1 MRAYVSIALAHGA
14 ALQTFLNDY
23 DVTQWE
29 ALNYIAGQ
37 CNYGGRVTDDHDR
50 RTLVTMYAHPNCM

>member
-1 MRAYVSIALAHGA
+1 M
-14 ALQTFLNDY
+14 QTFLNDY